1 MRLMIGA
8 AALGLLAQAAAPQP
22 GIRLP
27 AAALR
32 AAADGPIPLAYA
44 IARFGIPAGFVTSD
58 NPSAASFASVVD
70 GLDAP
75 RTVPLQDVIAQ
86 FQIAHPDYAV
96 TSVRGV
102 LSIVKLISAARP
114 PSKRASSALGTMRS
128 DMSRLLVHV
137 SWLATDGT
145 EPMFTG
151 VLAGG
156 RVGELP
162 RQGLPPLEA
171 TFPAGPIRQ
180 ALDDIVRLNQG
191 GAWIVWEHH
200 REDGRDGCRVLGY
213 FQNGDVGAS
222 SKDFIVLPPSGT
234 TRSSLSR
241 PSSSAVVASNANAS
255 RARDVS
261 SQRRGWPSGFVSSQ
275 RPRP

>member
-1 MRLMIGA
+1 MRLLTA
-8 AALGLLAQAAAPQP
+8 AAVLGLLAQTAAPQP
-22 GIRLP
+22 EPRLP
-27 AAALR
+27 PAALR
-32 AAADGPIPLAYA
+32 AAAEGPIPLAYA

-102 LSIVKLISAARP
+102 LSIVKLDLRCTIAIETRAIRP
-114 PSKRASSALGTMRS
+114 GTMRS

-151 VLAGG
+151 LLAGA

-171 TFPAGPIRQ
+171 AFPAGPIRQ
-180 ALDDIVRLNQG
+180 ALDDVVRLNQG
-191 GAWIVWEHH
+191 GAWIVWEHR

-234 TRSSLSR
+234 TRSSL
-241 PSSSAVVASNANAS
+241 
-255 RARDVS
+255 
-261 SQRRGWPSGFVSSQ
+261 
-275 RPRP
+275 